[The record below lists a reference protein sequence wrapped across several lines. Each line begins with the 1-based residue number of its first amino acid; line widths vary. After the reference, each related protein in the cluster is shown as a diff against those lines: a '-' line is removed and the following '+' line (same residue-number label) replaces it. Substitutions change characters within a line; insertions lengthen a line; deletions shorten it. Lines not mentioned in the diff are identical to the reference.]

1 MVGPT
6 GTVFGIDY
14 DQSMIEGAER
24 RAREAGL
31 ADVVKHQ
38 HADSAHLPFRSAQF
52 DSCRSERLF
61 QHLRA
66 PEQTLSEMVRVTR
79 PGGWIVV
86 LDADWGTMSIDT
98 REVETER
105 RLARVHAERQLHNG
119 YSGRQLHRLFKQQG
133 LVEIEIHPF
142 PLVTTDLAFMR
153 QATVIDETERIA
165 RAEGVITEEKLNH
178 WRAELK
184 DADDRGLFFAV
195 MLQLLAVGRKPS

>member
-1 MVGPT
+1 MSRPKGYVDSGYLRTVGEFVKALKLLSYDHMHIQAGQSVLDVGCGPASDTIELAAMVGPT

-38 HADSAHLPFRSAQF
+38 RADSAHLPFRSAQF
-52 DSCRSERLF
+52 DSCRSE
-61 QHLRA
+61 
-66 PEQTLSEMVRVTR
+66 
-79 PGGWIVV
+79 
-86 LDADWGTMSIDT
+86 
-98 REVETER
+98 
-105 RLARVHAERQLHNG
+105 
-119 YSGRQLHRLFKQQG
+119 RLFKQQG